1 MLYLNENVLIHLTKY
16 INISEYK
23 NLILICKYFH
33 DTVKKYEKNVLIEL
47 INNKEG
53 YEFTVF
59 ENYQRIKIT
68 KKNNSICYTIP
79 KDISAKSIFEELNSK
94 YNNLNK
100 TL

>member
-1 MLYLNENVLIHLTKY
+1 MLYLNDNVLIHLTKY

-23 NLILICKYFH
+23 NFILICKYFH
-33 DTVKKYEKNVLIEL
+33 DTVKKYEKNVLFEL
-47 INNKEG
+47 INNKED

-59 ENYQRIKIT
+59 EKYQRIKVT
-68 KKNNSICYTIP
+68 KKNNSICYTFP
-79 KDISAKSIFEELNSK
+79 KDISVKSIFEELNSK